1 MNATGVTFGIFDPCD
16 SIIMAQPE
24 GERTLLEVQTA
35 NRAELTRSTW
45 LAGPLD
51 IPLGPA
57 TISAVSP
64 RAIPL
69 SILNSKAMRRAV
81 FQ

>member
-1 MNATGVTFGIFDPCD
+1 MNATGVTFGIFDPYD

-57 TISAVSP
+57 TISLFP
-64 RAIPL
+64 HEQFPYL
-69 SILNSKAMRRAV
+69 SFTPKR
-81 FQ
+81 